1 MRFRPLAHQSMAV
14 SAISLRLDDRFQ
26 RSAAGWSALVLAAV
40 DCGINCFE
48 ISGRSPALVD
58 GVGQALRTVDRRLI
72 YLVWRFGPGA
82 MPAQH
87 ANSAFSPSGMEGLA
101 KAVIARTGLEYLDLI
116 QLDEPGGQDLS
127 AQGLQTLKQMKAEGL
142 VHALGV
148 AGYGEE
154 IDAYISTGAFDVL
167 TTPFNMLSGS
177 RERRRMKF
185 AGDRN
190 MSVMGYAY
198 YPETMLAVTK
208 ASKPKTGLL
217 SWGGKSQA
225 IAPQPYA
232 FLHATSGWTAEEIC
246 LAYSLTE
253 PSLASVQIEPDN
265 IVHMQT
271 LAGVAERELPAGL
284 PAQIE
289 MSRFSAGANQARS
302 A

>member
-58 GVGQALRTVDRRLI
+58 GVGQALRTIDRRLV
-72 YLVWRFGPGA
+72 YLMWRFGPGA

-101 KAVIARTGLEYLDLI
+101 KAVIARTGLEYLDLV

-148 AGYGEE
+148 AGCGEE

-208 ASKPKTGLL
+208 ASKPKTSLL

-225 IAPQPYA
+225 IAPEPYA
-232 FLHATSGWTAEEIC
+232 FLHATAGWTAEEIC
-246 LAYSLTE
+246 LAYAMTE
-253 PSLASVQIEPDN
+253 PSLASIQIEPDN
-265 IVHMQT
+265 IVQMQT
-271 LAGVAERELPAGL
+271 LAAVAERELPAGL

-289 MSRFSAGANQARS
+289 MSRFSAGNNQARS

>member
-1 MRFRPLAHQSMAV
+1 MRFRPLAHQSMAL
-14 SAISLRLDDRFQ
+14 SAISLRLDDQFQ
-26 RSAAGWSALVLAAV
+26 RSAAGWASLVLAAL

-58 GVGQALRTVDRRLI
+58 GVGQALATVDRRLI
-72 YLVWRFGPGA
+72 YLIWRFGPGS
-82 MPAQH
+82 MPAQY
-87 ANSAFSPSGMEGLA
+87 ANSAYSPSGMEGLA
-101 KAVIARTGLEYLDLI
+101 KAVIARTGLDYLDLI
-116 QLDEPGGQDLS
+116 QLDDPGGQDLS
-127 AQGLQTLKQMKAEGL
+127 AQGLQTLKQMKAEGV

-148 AGYGEE
+148 AGCGEE

-185 AGDRN
+185 AADRN
-190 MSVMGYAY
+190 MSVVGYAF
-198 YPETMLAVTK
+198 YPEAMLAVTK
-208 ASKPKTGLL
+208 ASKPKRGLL
-217 SWGGKSQA
+217 SWSGSKGPA
-225 IAPQPYA
+225 LAPQPYA

-246 LAYSLTE
+246 LAYALTE
-253 PSLASVQIEPDN
+253 PSLASVQIEPED

-271 LAGVAERELPAGL
+271 LAEVAERELPAGL

-289 MSRFSAGANQARS
+289 MSRFSGGNKAQS